1 MDVVATVL
9 ESLRSWVKVDSTP
22 SVGTI
27 IRLTIP
33 LSSVIEH
40 VMIFRAG
47 GQMFAL
53 PMKFVR
59 SADTRLLQSPDTQI
73 SQISQGKTSP
83 EARFDELFQDDWL
96 GGSTAAARLLVS
108 HAGSDTKGTDQVPDQ
123 IRERGDEDEKAVNL
137 LVEEIVGPEE
147 VVMRPLPTLLREQSM
162 YAGITLAGN
171 GETVLIFDTKRL
183 VERCH
188 QSLNVGPRERKI

>member
-9 ESLRSWVKVDSTP
+9 ESLRSWVEVDST
-22 SVGTI
+22 SSLGTT

-59 SADTRLLQSPDTQI
+59 SADARDGKNPNHQNPD
-73 SQISQGKTSP
+73 GKNVS
-83 EARFDELFQDDWL
+83 EVRFDELFKDEWL

-108 HAGSDTKGTDQVPDQ
+108 HAGTSNTKRTDRTSQRV
-123 IRERGDEDEKAVNL
+123 DEDGKAVNL

-147 VVMRPLPTLLREQSM
+147 VVMRPLPALFREQSM
-162 YAGITLAGN
+162 YAGITLAGS

-188 QSLNVGPRERKI
+188 QTNDVAPSEPRIQT